1 MARPPRATVKL
12 EALRK
17 RNLLHAR
24 AAQVTDPLFT
34 DKLFFDP
41 HDVLQVKYEMLR
53 RARVDGQSVAQAARG
68 FGFSR
73 PSFYQARSAF
83 DRAGIAGLLPEKRGP
98 RRAHKLAASVLK
110 FLRDTMSA
118 NSELSSTQLAE
129 RVRERFDVSVHPR
142 SIERALAR
150 AEKKTP

>member
-1 MARPPRATVKL
+1 MASRRRDKGKL

-24 AAQVTDPLFT
+24 AAEVSDPLFA
-34 DKLFFDP
+34 DNLFFDP
-41 HDVLQVKYEMLR
+41 HDALQVKYEMLR
-53 RARVDGQSVAQAARG
+53 RTREDGHSVAEAARS

-73 PSFYQARSAF
+73 PSFYQARAAF

-98 RRAHKLAASVLK
+98 RRAHKLAEPVLEL
-110 FLRDTMSA
+110 LRAAVAADPGSSA
-118 NSELSSTQLAE
+118 AQLAE
-129 RVRERFDVSVHPR
+129 RVRERFGVSIHPR

-150 AEKKTP
+150 SEKKTP